1 MKTRF
6 FSLGLLCTS
15 WGLFGSPLE
24 KVKPFLETYCYDCH
38 GVKKQKGDVRFDT
51 LGNDL
56 IKIENL
62 EIWQGILDQ
71 LNLGEMPPRKA
82 PQPEANDVNP
92 VVELLS
98 GELKAAKCKY
108 ETPNRPCRYA
118 IGDPPNCYGCGFF
131 HCHYDPEG
139 NRY

>member
-24 KVKPFLETYCYDCH
+24 KVKPFLETHCYDCH

-56 IKIENL
+56 TKIENL

-82 PQPEANDVNP
+82 PQPEANAVKP
-92 VVELLS
+92 
-98 GELKAAKCKY
+98 
-108 ETPNRPCRYA
+108 
-118 IGDPPNCYGCGFF
+118 
-131 HCHYDPEG
+131 
-139 NRY
+139 